1 MVIPV
6 LSLVE
11 KRNFFHFK
19 FINDITF
26 LACNYHKNEEG
37 KYVIK
42 RLLITW
48 VIMGALVMN
57 TASANDEHVQHDISL
72 LQDMMEHML
81 VVIER
86 VEQRQDRIAPNATY
100 YFDTELL
107 RRDLSRISL
116 GIDDYL
122 SPMRTP
128 ARFIKRIDGDYLI
141 QR

>member
-1 MVIPV
+1 M
-6 LSLVE
+6 SAM
-11 KRNFFHFK
+11 
-19 FINDITF
+19 ITS
-26 LACNYHKNEEG
+26 
-37 KYVIK
+37 
-42 RLLITW
+42 
-48 VIMGALVMN
+48 

-72 LQDMMEHML
+72 LQDMMVHML

-86 VEQRQDRIAPNATY
+86 VEDRQARIAPNATY

-128 ARFIKRIDGDYLI
+128 ARFVQPIDGDYVR

>member
-1 MVIPV
+1 M
-6 LSLVE
+6 
-11 KRNFFHFK
+11 
-19 FINDITF
+19 
-26 LACNYHKNEEG
+26 
-37 KYVIK
+37 IK